1 MEKKILVIDDNVDF
15 SDAVRMI
22 LETGPYAVDVANST
36 EEAEAKLEKEVPDLI
51 ILDILMQK
59 GAEGI
64 VMSRKLKKDPRFAN
78 VPVMM
83 LTSMTKQTG
92 FRFVEEDPR
101 NEKFLPVDMFVEK
114 PVAPKDLLEKV
125 KQILAAKGKG

>member
-1 MEKKILVIDDNVDF
+1 MDKKKILVIDDNVDF
-15 SDAVRMI
+15 SDSIRMI
-22 LETGPYAVDVANST
+22 LETGPYVVGVANSM
-36 EEAEAKLEKEVPDLI
+36 EEAEARLEKEVPDLI
-51 ILDILMQK
+51 ILDVLMQK

-92 FRFVEEDPR
+92 YRFVEEDPR
-101 NEKFLPVDMFVEK
+101 D
-114 PVAPKDLLEKV
+114 
-125 KQILAAKGKG
+125 